1 MKRRSQSAGHERDR
15 ETAGQARACS
25 VSLCASCA
33 GCGVTLIV
41 AIALGSFASA
51 LAIAYELALSRVPQ
65 HRAALEGLVRG
76 QTGLDIR
83 FNELTL
89 RWGWY
94 GPEAVLNRVE
104 LGEPGRS
111 NVLLRAPQ
119 LIVAINAWQTMRA
132 GRLVSGRITLIAAD
146 IDLERLTRRPPVA
159 GQPAVPVR
167 SILGSTETP
176 RVRVL
181 DRWKGGVIDLQGGT
195 LRLPDPA
202 GSGSALTLQIRR
214 AAVRRAGQE
223 WSGHALVF
231 LPERLGRTA
240 RVVAQV
246 TGDIT
251 SARHTERRHP
261 LRRRAT
267 RVRELAQCAG

>member
-1 MKRRSQSAGHERDR
+1 MSEGARQDTPASQPAPWQELLLLPWRVLARSRLR
-15 ETAGQARACS
+15 EQRW
-25 VSLCASCA
+25 LR
-33 GCGVTLIV
+33 VTLIV
-41 AIALGSFASA
+41 AISLGSFASA

-65 HRAALEGLVRG
+65 HRAALESLVRA

-83 FNELTL
+83 FNELSL

-104 LGEPGRS
+104 LGEPGKS

-119 LIVAINAWQTMRA
+119 LIVSINAWQTARS

-146 IDLERLTRRPPVA
+146 IDLERLTR
-159 GQPAVPVR
+159 QSPAETLPGSAATTGSSPAPR
-167 SILGSTETP
+167 S
-176 RVRVL
+176 RVL
-181 DRWKGGVIDLQGGT
+181 DRWKGGVVDLQGGT
-195 LRLPDPA
+195 LRLPDPTSA
-202 GSGSALTLQIRR
+202 GTTLTLQIRR
-214 AAVRRAGQE
+214 AAFRRAGDE

-251 SARHTERRHP
+251 SFDTAE
-261 LRRRAT
+261 RRRAI
-267 RVRELAQCAG
+267 RRCAARFCELA